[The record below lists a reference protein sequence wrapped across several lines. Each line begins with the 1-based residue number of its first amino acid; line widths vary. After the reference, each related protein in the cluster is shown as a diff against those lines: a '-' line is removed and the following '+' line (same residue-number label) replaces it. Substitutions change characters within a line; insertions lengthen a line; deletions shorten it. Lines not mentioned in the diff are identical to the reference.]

1 MKVGIF
7 TDTYYPQVSGVATS
21 ILTLKEELEKDGHEV
36 TIFTTTDPN
45 VIKKEKSIIRFS
57 SIPFLS
63 FKDRRVAIRGKHQA
77 LKIAKKLEIDI
88 IHTQTEFSLGMTG
101 KYVAEQMNIPCVH
114 TYHTMYE
121 KYLHYVANG
130 KVLRPSH
137 VKILSKHFCNQADG
151 VIAPSE
157 KTKKILLG
165 YGVKQPI
172 EVIPTGVN
180 LQKLST
186 LFDYSVRE
194 ELGISKGE
202 TVLLS
207 LSRLAKEKN
216 IECVISA
223 MPAILNHFSNVKLM
237 IVGDGPSKTEL
248 KELVNK
254 LNIAESVIFVGEVSG
269 AEVGA
274 YYQASDLYVS
284 ASDSETQGLTY
295 IEAIASGID
304 IVTKANDYTNSLI
317 RNGKLGTTYNE
328 DEQLAEIVIDYLEKS
343 TLKPSIIQER
353 ESLLKTISSEAFKQN
368 VVQFYRQTLER
379 YYSEIEM
386 YPNIFK

>member
-45 VIKKEKSIIRFS
+45 AIKEEKSIIRFP

-77 LKIAKKLEIDI
+77 LKIAKELEIDV

-157 KTKKILLG
+157 KTKNILLG

-194 ELGISKGE
+194 KLGISKGA

-223 MPAILNHFSNVKLM
+223 MPAILNHFSNVKLV

-254 LNIAESVIFVGEVSG
+254 LNVTESVIFVGEVSG
-269 AEVGA
+269 TEVGA

-284 ASDSETQGLTY
+284 ASNSETQGLTY

-317 RNGKLGTTYNE
+317 CNGKLGTTYSE
-328 DEQLAEIVIDYLEKS
+328 DGQLAEIVIDYLKKS
-343 TLKPSIIQER
+343 SSKPSVIQER
-353 ESLLKTISSEAFKQN
+353 EVLLKTISSEAFKQD